1 MTHEILTSLR
11 SYLIDRNFK
20 VADLMDVEKIRQ
32 DFSLARDVIYLDNA
46 STSLSPGSVVEAMV
60 EYENHY
66 RANVGRGVHR
76 LSQISGQLYWD
87 AHERVNSFIGGQ
99 DGIPVFVRNCT
110 EAINMVARGLTF
122 HKGDEIIST
131 VTDHHSNL
139 LPWYALREKGVTLKI
154 VTPSGDPMAGI
165 TADDIAS
172 EITRNTRL
180 VTVSHASNVLGTIH
194 PVREIAVVAHEHD
207 ALCLVDGA
215 QSVPHIR
222 TDVKDIGCDFL
233 SFSGHKMLAPTGTGV
248 LWMRDESIEPLYL
261 GGGMIEE
268 VTTDGYRLSS
278 GYQKYEAGTPNIVG
292 SIGLRAAVKY
302 LDLIGMDTVRSHEA
316 VLTSRL
322 IAGLSSV
329 EGVRI
334 IGPPAGPDRIGVV
347 SFTVEGMHPHDVA
360 HILDDQYSIIVRSGH
375 HCCMPLM
382 HHLGLT
388 DGTVRASPYVYNTEE
403 EIQSLVTAV
412 REIVEG
418 V

>member
-1 MTHEILTSLR
+1 
-11 SYLIDRNFK
+11 
-20 VADLMDVEKIRQ
+20 MDIEKIRQ
-32 DFSLARDVIYLDNA
+32 DFPLTGDVIYLDNA

-76 LSQISGQLYWD
+76 LSQIAGQLYWD
-87 AHERVNSFIGGQ
+87 AHETVNAFIGGQ

-122 HKGDEIIST
+122 QKGDEIITT

-139 LPWYALREKGVTLKI
+139 LPWYALREQGITLKVI
-154 VTPSGDPMAGI
+154 APTGDPTAGI
-165 TADDIAS
+165 TVDDVAC

-180 VTVSHASNVLGTIH
+180 VAVSHASNVLGTVH
-194 PVREIAVVAHEHD
+194 PVKEITALAHEHE
-207 ALCLVDGA
+207 ALCLVDAA
-215 QSVPHIR
+215 QSVPHIK
-222 TDVKDIGCDFL
+222 TNVKDIGCDYL
-233 SFSGHKMLAPTGTGV
+233 CFSGHKMLGPTGTGV
-248 LWMRDESIEPLYL
+248 LWMREESIEPLFL

-268 VTTDGYRLSS
+268 VTADGYRPSS
-278 GYQKYEAGTPNIVG
+278 GYQKYEAGTPNIAG
-292 SIGLRAAVKY
+292 SLGLRAAVKY
-302 LDLIGMDTVRSHEA
+302 LDRIGMDTIRLHEA
-316 VLTSRL
+316 ELTSRL

-329 EGVRI
+329 EGVQI
-334 IGPPAGPDRIGVV
+334 IGPPPGPNRIGVV

-382 HHLGLT
+382 HYLGLI
-388 DGTVRASPYVYNTEE
+388 DGTVRASMYLYNTAG
-403 EIQSLVTAV
+403 EIDCLVESV
-412 REIVEG
+412 RAIIGG